1 MLSIVAPVYNEE
13 ASLPELI
20 RRCLA
25 VGAQMGKEFGEK
37 FELILVNDGSADQS
51 SRLIAEAADAH
62 PDVVIGVLL
71 ARNGGQH
78 AALMAGLAESRG
90 DTVVTIDADLQNP
103 PEEIPK
109 LLAMSRQGF
118 DVVGSVRLNRQDS
131 LFRRV
136 MSGMI
141 NSAVRR
147 STGVLMHDYG
157 CMLRAYD
164 RGVVDALLQC
174 RERSTFIPILANG
187 FATRTTEV
195 EVAHDAREAGDSKY
209 SLWKLINLQFDLL
222 TTMTT
227 APLRLLSV
235 MGALLAM
242 AGSGG
247 GLLLIVLRLAYGA
260 EWAVNGVLTILA
272 IVLVFMGLQ
281 FIALGLLGE
290 YIGRIFNDVRD
301 RPRNVKCRIVGRLET
316 DRQQTQQQ
324 AQQQVSDATGSATS
338 PVITTSRFGASV
350 ARDLTEDK
358 TCAP

>member
-25 VGAQMGKEFGEK
+25 VGAAISRESGEK
-37 FELILVNDGSADQS
+37 YELILVNDGSADQS
-51 SRLIAEAADAH
+51 ARLIAEAAAAH

-109 LLAMSRQGF
+109 LLALSRQGF
-118 DVVGSVRLNRQDS
+118 DVVGSVRRNRQDS

-136 MSGMI
+136 MSSMI

-174 RERSTFIPILANG
+174 RERGTFIPILANS

-195 EVAHDAREAGDSKY
+195 AVAHDAREAGNSKY

-235 MGALLAM
+235 IGALLAV
-242 AGSGG
+242 AGFGG
-247 GLLLIVLRLAYGA
+247 GLLLIAMRLAYGP
-260 EWAVNGVLTILA
+260 EWAANGVLTILA
-272 IVLVFMGLQ
+272 ILLAFMGLQ

-301 RPRNVKCRIVGRLET
+301 RPRNVKCRVVGRREPSL
-316 DRQQTQQQ
+316 QQVQRQ
-324 AQQQVSDATGSATS
+324 AQQRIGKVT
-338 PVITTSRFGASV
+338 
-350 ARDLTEDK
+350 DLMENK

>member
-1 MLSIVAPVYNEE
+1 MVPVYNS
-13 ASLPELI
+13 ATILPDLISRLELVL
-20 RRCLA
+20 RDTG
-25 VGAQMGKEFGEK
+25 VM

-51 SRLIAEAADAH
+51 SRLIGEAADAH

-78 AALMAGLAESRG
+78 AALMAGFAESRG

-109 LLAMSRQGF
+109 LLALSRQGF
-118 DVVGSVRLNRQDS
+118 DVVGSVRVNRQDS
-131 LFRRV
+131 LFRRL

-141 NSAVRR
+141 NAAVRR
-147 STGVLMHDYG
+147 STGVMMHDYG

-187 FATRTTEV
+187 FAIRATEV

-235 MGALLAM
+235 VGALLAM
-242 AGSGG
+242 MGFGG

-260 EWAVNGVLTILA
+260 EWAANGVLTILA

-301 RPRNVKCRIVGRLET
+301 RPRNVKSRIVGRLET
-316 DRQQTQQQ
+316 DGQKSQER
-324 AQQQVSDATGSATS
+324 VGDVNSSGLSPATAT
-338 PVITTSRFGASV
+338 THLGASV
-350 ARDLTEDK
+350 TKGLKEDQ
-358 TCAP
+358 TCAR

>member
-1 MLSIVAPVYNEE
+1 MTGQARNQEGPIVLSIVAPVYNEE

-25 VGAQMGKEFGEK
+25 VGHQQGER
-37 FELILVNDGSADQS
+37 FELVLVDDGSADQS
-51 SRLIAEAADAH
+51 AKLITEAAGSH

-71 ARNGGQH
+71 GRNCGQH

-90 DTVVTIDADLQNP
+90 DVVVTIDADLQNP

-109 LLAMSRQGF
+109 LLALSRQGY

-131 LFRRV
+131 LFRRL
-136 MSGMI
+136 MSRMI
-141 NSAVRR
+141 NAAVRR
-147 STGVLMHDYG
+147 STGVMMHDYG

-164 RGVVDALLQC
+164 RDVVNALLQC
-174 RERSTFIPILANG
+174 RERSTFIPVLANG
-187 FATRTTEV
+187 FASRTAEV
-195 EVAHDAREAGDSKY
+195 EVAHARRDSGDSKY

-235 MGALLAM
+235 VGALLAI
-242 AGSGG
+242 AGLGG
-247 GLLLIVLRLAYGA
+247 GLLLMVMRLSYGA
-260 EWAVNGVLTILA
+260 DWAANGVLTVLA

-290 YIGRIFNDVRD
+290 YIGRIFNDVRE
-301 RPRNVKCRIVGRLET
+301 RPRYVKSRVVGRRDPVGT
-316 DRQQTQQQ
+316 AAQQ
-324 AQQQVSDATGSATS
+324 ATAALARVPAAPGLHDTATPRKAG
-338 PVITTSRFGASV
+338 
-350 ARDLTEDK
+350 
-358 TCAP
+358 